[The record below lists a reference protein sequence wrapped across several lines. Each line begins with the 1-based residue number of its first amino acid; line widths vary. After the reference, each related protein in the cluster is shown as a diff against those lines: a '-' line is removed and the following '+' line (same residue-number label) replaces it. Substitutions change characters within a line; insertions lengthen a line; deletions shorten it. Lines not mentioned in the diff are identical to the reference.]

1 MARSLRRDDR
11 GVSTLWSFIGVVVL
25 VAAILGVYYGYVVP
39 KFAPPPLRAQSGD
52 QVQVDYVGTF
62 AENGLVFD
70 TSVAAIAKDNASYP
84 KAFMFAGHGE
94 YAPLPVT
101 VGSGGVVPGFDI
113 GIQGLAIGDSKRIVV
128 PPALG
133 YGLADPTKI
142 FVKPLLE
149 TVPVR
154 LTMDTSSFVATYQT
168 AAISGTNVTDPFWG
182 WTATVSVAGTIVTV
196 TNSPIPG
203 QLVRPHGAWDAEVVS
218 IDDAA
223 NAGEG
228 AILVHHLLTPAMLGP
243 VAWAGLLLAMA
254 VAGDV
259 LGTSLL
265 YVAVRRWVVLR
276 RRMPRWLERAMKKW
290 TGFLL
295 VQDERVILMNR
306 AVPVIPMVGAFIAT
320 LGWDYRRSMAYVA
333 IGGLAKYAIL
343 LYVVFA
349 IGLAYDVA
357 TARWITLSL
366 VVVVVGLSFV
376 ASWLRRRRIEASSAA
391 RP

>member
-1 MARSLRRDDR
+1 MALSLRRDER
-11 GVSTLWSFIGVVVL
+11 GASPLWSFIGVVVL

-203 QLVRPHGAWDAEVVS
+203 QLVRPQGAWDAEVVS

-228 AILVHHLLTPAMLGP
+228 AILVHHLLTPAMVDRVGEKNAGGTVVFVVTSVDTDAGTYTLNYNNPTKGRTLVFQVTMLSISRLYLSPPMASLDELLTSLFGSLWPGGSLVILVIIFALDAALFPALPEVWIVVTYTYRPTEMLGP

-254 VAGDV
+254 VAG
-259 LGTSLL
+259 TSSG
-265 YVAVRRWVVLR
+265 
-276 RRMPRWLERAMKKW
+276 RACF
-290 TGFLL
+290 TSPSDDG
-295 VQDERVILMNR
+295 
-306 AVPVIPMVGAFIAT
+306 
-320 LGWDYRRSMAYVA
+320 
-333 IGGLAKYAIL
+333 
-343 LYVVFA
+343 
-349 IGLAYDVA
+349 
-357 TARWITLSL
+357 
-366 VVVVVGLSFV
+366 
-376 ASWLRRRRIEASSAA
+376 
-391 RP
+391 

>member
-133 YGLADPTKI
+133 HG
-142 FVKPLLE
+142 
-149 TVPVR
+149 
-154 LTMDTSSFVATYQT
+154 
-168 AAISGTNVTDPFWG
+168 
-182 WTATVSVAGTIVTV
+182 
-196 TNSPIPG
+196 
-203 QLVRPHGAWDAEVVS
+203 LVRRDVPDGC
-218 IDDAA
+218 
-223 NAGEG
+223 
-228 AILVHHLLTPAMLGP
+228 HL
-243 VAWAGLLLAMA
+243 
-254 VAGDV
+254 GDERDGSV
-259 LGTSLL
+259 LGMD
-265 YVAVRRWVVLR
+265 RDG
-276 RRMPRWLERAMKKW
+276 ER
-290 TGFLL
+290 GRDDRDRHE
-295 VQDERVILMNR
+295 QPD
-306 AVPVIPMVGAFIAT
+306 PG
-320 LGWDYRRSMAYVA
+320 S
-333 IGGLAKYAIL
+333 
-343 LYVVFA
+343 
-349 IGLAYDVA
+349 
-357 TARWITLSL
+357 ARP
-366 VVVVVGLSFV
+366 
-376 ASWLRRRRIEASSAA
+376 AA
-391 RP
+391 RGVGRRGRLDR

>member
-52 QVQVDYVGTF
+52 RVQVDYVGTF

-70 TSVAAIAKDNASYP
+70 TSITAIAKDNASYP
-84 KAFMFAGHGE
+84 KAFMFAWHGE

-101 VGSGGVVPGFDI
+101 IGSGGVVPGFDI

-142 FVKPLLE
+142 LVKPLFE
-149 TVPVR
+149 SVPVR
-154 LTMDTSSFVATYQT
+154 VTMDTSSFVGTYQT
-168 AAISGTNVTDPFWG
+168 AAVSGTNVTDPFWG

-203 QLVRPHGAWDAEVVS
+203 QIVRPYKAWDAEVVS

-223 NAGEG
+223 NAGQG
-228 AILVHHLLTPAMLGP
+228 AILVHHLLTPAMADRVGQKSATGT
-243 VAWAGLLLAMA
+243 VVFVVTA
-254 VAGDV
+254 VDTD
-259 LGTSLL
+259 LGTYTLNYNAPTKGRTLVFQVTMLSISRL
-265 YVAVRRWVVLR
+265 Y
-276 RRMPRWLERAMKKW
+276 
-290 TGFLL
+290 
-295 VQDERVILMNR
+295 
-306 AVPVIPMVGAFIAT
+306 
-320 LGWDYRRSMAYVA
+320 
-333 IGGLAKYAIL
+333 
-343 LYVVFA
+343 
-349 IGLAYDVA
+349 
-357 TARWITLSL
+357 
-366 VVVVVGLSFV
+366 
-376 ASWLRRRRIEASSAA
+376 
-391 RP
+391 

>member
-11 GVSTLWSFIGVVVL
+11 GVSTLWSFLGVVVL

-39 KFAPPPLRAQSGD
+39 KFGTPPLRSQSGD

-70 TSVAAIAKDNASYP
+70 TSIAAIAKDNASYP
-84 KAFMFAGHGE
+84 KAFMFAFHGD

-101 VGSGGVVPGFDI
+101 IGSGGVVPGFDI

-133 YGLADPTKI
+133 YGAADPTKI
-142 FVKPLLE
+142 LVKPLLE

-154 LTMDTSSFVATYQT
+154 LTMDASSFVATYQT

-203 QLVRPHGAWDAEVVS
+203 QLVRPYGAWDAQVVS

-223 NAGEG
+223 NAGVG
-228 AILVHHLLTPAMLGP
+228 AILVRHLLTPAMVDRVGQKN
-243 VAWAGLLLAMA
+243 AG
-254 VAGDV
+254 
-259 LGTSLL
+259 GT
-265 YVAVRRWVVLR
+265 
-276 RRMPRWLERAMKKW
+276 
-290 TGFLL
+290 
-295 VQDERVILMNR
+295 
-306 AVPVIPMVGAFIAT
+306 
-320 LGWDYRRSMAYVA
+320 
-333 IGGLAKYAIL
+333 
-343 LYVVFA
+343 VVFVVTSVDTDA
-349 IGLAYDVA
+349 GTY
-357 TARWITLSL
+357 TLNYNTPTKGRTL
-366 VVVVVGLSFV
+366 IFQVTMLSI
-376 ASWLRRRRIEASSAA
+376 SRLY
-391 RP
+391 

>member
-39 KFAPPPLRAQSGD
+39 KF
-52 QVQVDYVGTF
+52 
-62 AENGLVFD
+62 
-70 TSVAAIAKDNASYP
+70 
-84 KAFMFAGHGE
+84 
-94 YAPLPVT
+94 
-101 VGSGGVVPGFDI
+101 
-113 GIQGLAIGDSKRIVV
+113 V

-228 AILVHHLLTPAMLGP
+228 AILVHHLLTPAMVDRVGQKN
-243 VAWAGLLLAMA
+243 AG
-254 VAGDV
+254 
-259 LGTSLL
+259 GT
-265 YVAVRRWVVLR
+265 
-276 RRMPRWLERAMKKW
+276 
-290 TGFLL
+290 
-295 VQDERVILMNR
+295 
-306 AVPVIPMVGAFIAT
+306 
-320 LGWDYRRSMAYVA
+320 
-333 IGGLAKYAIL
+333 
-343 LYVVFA
+343 VVF
-349 IGLAYDVA
+349 
-357 TARWITLSL
+357 
-366 VVVVVGLSFV
+366 VVPSVDKD
-376 ASWLRRRRIEASSAA
+376 A
-391 RP
+391 